1 MSTCPTNPVVTIE
14 GSRDTGFCLRDTL
27 SPSYSGTT
35 QNQNFSNMANNPHI
49 NHSCE
54 EPPEEEEEEEGESE
68 SESGAFPLEE
78 LDSIDN
84 TNNDDETIPIFAVS
98 DIDEAKKLV
107 AVESVRSNIEIIDSD
122 VRTGAG
128 CHYKPIKF

>member
-1 MSTCPTNPVVTIE
+1 MSTCPTEPVVTSE

-54 EPPEEEEEEEGESE
+54 EPPEEEEEEESESE
-68 SESGAFPLEE
+68 SESGAFPQEE

-84 TNNDDETIPIFAVS
+84 TNNDETIPIFVVS

-122 VRTGAG
+122 VIKGVG